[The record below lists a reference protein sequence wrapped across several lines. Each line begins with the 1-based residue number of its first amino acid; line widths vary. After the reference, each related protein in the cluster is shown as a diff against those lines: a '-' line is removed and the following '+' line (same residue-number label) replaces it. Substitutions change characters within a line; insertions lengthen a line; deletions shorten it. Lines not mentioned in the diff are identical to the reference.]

1 MVGDK
6 AFKMSG
12 SGEVFKISGSG
23 EVFKISGGGLSIQ
36 NEW

>member
-12 SGEVFKISGSG
+12 REEVFKMSGSG